1 MRAGPALNVIPR
13 RLLGARDGAHYM
25 GLSESDF
32 RVRYDHLAKRQGRR
46 LVWDVLDL
54 DLQADRLPYAREP
67 ATDTE
72 ELDTFADW
80 QS

>member
-1 MRAGPALNVIPR
+1 
-13 RLLGARDGAHYM
+13 M

-32 RVRYDHLAKRQGRR
+32 RDRYDHLAKRQGCR

-67 ATDTE
+67 ATDPE